1 MASGCQ
7 KWKVHSAFISFI
19 LSVIFYALI
28 HINWIE
34 HSCWCKEALTLWELS
49 NEVFSACCTIC
60 CKPCISIDFWM
71 IACKKELCSS
81 MQMQISWSL
90 IWATFMI
97 QLILLM
103 IWHVFECMFWH
114 SFHNQVRKN
123 RTWLYMTRKL
133 AKWLPSEL
141 TEPEGAE
148 NLQRECHAPHKAEL
162 EINAEWYH
170 FFSPCG

>member
-28 HINWIE
+28 HKNWIE
-34 HSCWCKEALTLWELS
+34 HSCWCKEALPLWGLS
-49 NEVFSACCTIC
+49 NEVFSVCCTIC
-60 CKPCISIDFWM
+60 CKTCVSIDFWM
-71 IACKKELCSS
+71 IACKKELWSRK
-81 MQMQISWSL
+81 QMQISWSL
-90 IWATFMI
+90 IWASFMM

-123 RTWLYMTRKL
+123 RTWLYMTRKQL
-133 AKWLPSEL
+133 QNGCQVNWL
-141 TEPEGAE
+141 
-148 NLQRECHAPHKAEL
+148 NQREKKIYRENVTHHTKL
-162 EINAEWYH
+162 N
-170 FFSPCG
+170 